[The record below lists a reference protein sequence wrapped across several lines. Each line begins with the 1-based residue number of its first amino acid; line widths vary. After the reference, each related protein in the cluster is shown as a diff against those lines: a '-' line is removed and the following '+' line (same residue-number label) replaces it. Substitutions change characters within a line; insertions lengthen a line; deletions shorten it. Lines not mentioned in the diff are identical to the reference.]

1 MRKPAI
7 PATMGVADPVARSL
21 LVAMKENIEQMNG
34 VRGGIVEKLPNN
46 ASLSDVIGKL
56 NEIIGKINAHD

>member
-1 MRKPAI
+1 MRKPSI
-7 PATMGVADPVARSL
+7 PATMGVSDPVARSL